1 MHDSIYMSDRPK
13 NKKLMRMLL
22 VAIACLVMLN
32 MLFPCFSF
40 AMTKDRE
47 QQVEDNL
54 NDIFSSKEFQE
65 SNKEKTLLERVS
77 DVIEDIIDKI
87 MNLLGQ
93 WKPPVG
99 DIPIKP
105 RANTS
110 DLGFIFYIIVFIL
123 LILIIASIVY
133 LIIRHRRN
141 NRKLKEEEDSELLSQ
156 LKDPKEVKLKAMEF
170 YRNGDFRQGIRFL
183 YLSLILKLNEQNLI
197 LINKAKTNKEY
208 MNELGMKEYIH
219 FERVVEFTRVFNR
232 CWYGNRNSDKEM
244 FDKWYME
251 YSSIV
256 GEVNS

>member
-1 MHDSIYMSDRPK
+1 
-13 NKKLMRMLL
+13 
-22 VAIACLVMLN
+22 
-32 MLFPCFSF
+32 
-40 AMTKDRE
+40 
-47 QQVEDNL
+47 
-54 NDIFSSKEFQE
+54 
-65 SNKEKTLLERVS
+65 
-77 DVIEDIIDKI
+77 

-123 LILIIASIVY
+123 FILIIASIVY
-133 LIIRHRRN
+133 LVIRHRRN

-156 LKDPKEVKLKAMEF
+156 LKDPEEVKLKAMEF

-208 MNELGMKEYIH
+208 MNELSMKEYTH
-219 FERVVEFTRVFNR
+219 FEKVVEFTGVFNR
-232 CWYGNRNSDKEM
+232 CWYGNRNLDKEM
-244 FDKWYME
+244 FDKWNME